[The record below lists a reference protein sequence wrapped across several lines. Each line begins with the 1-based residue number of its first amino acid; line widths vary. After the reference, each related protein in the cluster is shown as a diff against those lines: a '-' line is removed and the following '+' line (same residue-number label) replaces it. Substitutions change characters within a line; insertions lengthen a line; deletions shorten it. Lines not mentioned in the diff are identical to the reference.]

1 MSIDIKIFELEE
13 TEEGMKYRFK
23 FSDGISILTGIE
35 RLAQL
40 ISKSLLTTPGSDTW
54 ATQWGGGIESL
65 LPILH
70 DTTELLAS
78 SGNKIMA
85 AVHKVQQD
93 IKNNQIGQV
102 LEDNEILVSLEV
114 LDLRLDDLNK
124 VGLYLRIVTA
134 DKVNTNFTFEV

>member
-1 MSIDIKIFELEE
+1 
-13 TEEGMKYRFK
+13 
-23 FSDGISILTGIE
+23 
-35 RLAQL
+35 
-40 ISKSLLTTPGSDTW
+40 
-54 ATQWGGGIESL
+54 
-65 LPILH
+65 
-70 DTTELLAS
+70 
-78 SGNKIMA
+78 MA